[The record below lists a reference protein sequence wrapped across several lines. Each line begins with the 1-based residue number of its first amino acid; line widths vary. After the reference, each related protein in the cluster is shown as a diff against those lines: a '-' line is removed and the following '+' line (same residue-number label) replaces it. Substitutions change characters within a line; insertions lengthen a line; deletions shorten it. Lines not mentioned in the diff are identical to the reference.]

1 METASTSSLSLGSLG
16 CRPSLT
22 GEERNPILASNSPPS
37 PPNFLAC
44 FSNGLGSELTEMGIL
59 PPTSTLTLSKAGT
72 ENRMRKAI
80 RAKEQ
85 QDMQHVGRGEPKCM
99 EGKR

>member
-1 METASTSSLSLGSLG
+1 
-16 CRPSLT
+16 
-22 GEERNPILASNSPPS
+22 
-37 PPNFLAC
+37 
-44 FSNGLGSELTEMGIL
+44 LTEMGIL